1 MVSTYLSY
9 NLVVRNLKQ
18 SLTRVADQ
26 AQVARDAAYYKDNIG
41 KVKSL
46 DEFMKN
52 DRLYQYAMTAYGLED
67 MIYAKAFM
75 KKVLQS
81 DLTDSSSFA
90 NSLTDSRYRD
100 FAAAFSFSSGD
111 KAIAQT
117 TVQTDEMVDL
127 YNTTIQNQS
136 DALAEETRYYN
147 IAIDSVKSV
156 DDVLNNDRLRGYVF
170 TVFGIDENSWSRETV
185 RNLMSSDPDDPNSY
199 VNTTWGPRL
208 LDLNSRITQANSEI
222 SDATTKIADY
232 QTQLQQDGADVAD
245 LNARISEQQLI
256 VSGRTSQITSYNN
269 SIAAINN
276 YFDLAAAF
284 DFSADGTVPSGST
297 AQTADKKS
305 AMNELYVLANPRVTP
320 SAALLNKQY
329 FEQKVASARTVDELF
344 GDPFDQRIFDF
355 LNAAYGINAIV
366 PSTIENILTSDRDP
380 DNASSYVNMAG
391 SKKDAYLALMNAF
404 NFKQDGTLDTGVSA
418 QTADQ
423 TKQTTNYYMAAYN
436 DKDDAADEA
445 AIKQYKSG
453 LTNVT
458 SLDTFMSTSTVYNFA
473 LKAVGLDP
481 TKVSTLTIKNVLKSD
496 LNDPKSYVYTLKDD
510 RYVQLAKAFN
520 FDAKGN
526 LTTPL
531 AVQSTVAITQ
541 IAKDY
546 IIAKTK
552 FASSSEKDALRK
564 TAESEAQY
572 YQDNIGK
579 IDSVSELLADRKLMN
594 VVLTAKGID
603 PKTVTDDYL
612 KKIFASDLNDPK
624 SFANTEKDDRFAE
637 IAASFNF
644 DAKGNVT
651 RLEAGTVQQRGQLL
665 ETQHKYLQQTLEVQQ
680 GEENAGVRLALY
692 FERKAGD
699 ITSAYDI
706 LGDTALAEVFRTTY
720 SLPDEIANMDIDQQA
735 KLVEKYMTLS
745 ELSDPDKL
753 AKLLQR
759 FTVMYDLKNSGGT
772 DNPVLA
778 LFSNS
783 GASISG
789 DTLMAIAQ
797 LRSGY

>member
-9 NLVVRNLKQ
+9 NLVVRDLKQ
-18 SLTRVADQ
+18 SLTRVSEQ
-26 AQVARDAAYYKDNIG
+26 STVARDAAYYKDNIG
-41 KVKSL
+41 KVKTL
-46 DEFMKN
+46 DDFMKN
-52 DRLYQYAMTAYGLED
+52 DRLYQYAMTAYGMED

-90 NSLTDSRYRD
+90 NSLTDARYRD

-117 TVQTDEMVDL
+117 TTQTDSMVDL

-147 IAIDSVKSV
+147 IVIDNVKSV
-156 DDVLNNDRLRGYVF
+156 DDVLNNDRLRAYVF
-170 TVFGIDENSWSRETV
+170 NVFGIDENSWSRDTV
-185 RNLMSSDPDDPNSY
+185 RNLMSSDPNDPNSY

-208 LDLNSRITQANSEI
+208 TDLNDRVTQANSDI
-222 SDATTKIADY
+222 TDANTKIADY
-232 QTQLQQDGADVAD
+232 QAQLQQDGADTAD
-245 LNARISEQQLI
+245 LNAKIAEQQAI
-256 VSGRTSQITSYNN
+256 VSGRTSQITTYNN

-284 DFSADGTVPSGST
+284 DFSADGTVPDGST
-297 AQTADKKS
+297 AQSADKKQ
-305 AMNELYVLANPRVTP
+305 AMNELYILANPRVTP

-329 FEQKVASARTVDELF
+329 FEQKVASARSVDDLF
-344 GDPFDQRIFDF
+344 SNPYDARIFNF

-366 PSTIENILTSDRDP
+366 PSTIANILTSDRDP
-380 DNASSYVNMAG
+380 NNAGSYVNLAG

-404 NFKQDGTLDTGVSA
+404 NFKQDGTLDAGVPA

-423 TKQTTNYYMAAYN
+423 TLQSTNFYMSAYN
-436 DKDDAADEA
+436 DKDDAADTA
-445 AIKQYKSG
+445 AITQYKSG
-453 LTNVT
+453 LSNVT

-481 TKVSTLTIKNVLKSD
+481 TKVSTLVIKNVLKSD

-531 AVQSTVAITQ
+531 AVQSTVAVTQ

-546 IIAKTK
+546 IVAKTK
-552 FASSSEKDALRK
+552 FASSNEKTALRK
-564 TAESEAQY
+564 TAETEAQY

-579 IDSVSELLADRKLMN
+579 IDNVTELLADRKLLN

-603 PKTVTDDYL
+603 PTKVTDEYL
-612 KKIFASDLNDPK
+612 KKIFASDLDDPK
-624 SFANTEKDDRFAE
+624 SFANTETDERFAE

-644 DAKGNVT
+644 DTKGNVK
-651 RLEAGTVQQRGQLL
+651 RLDAGTIQQRGQLM

-720 SLPDEIANMDIDQQA
+720 SLPDEVANMDIDQQA

-745 ELSDPDKL
+745 DLTNPDKL

-759 FTVMYDLKNSGGT
+759 FTIMYDMKNSSGA
-772 DNPVLA
+772 DNPVLG
-778 LFSNS
+778 LFGNS
-783 GASISG
+783 SATISG

-797 LRSGY
+797 LKSGY